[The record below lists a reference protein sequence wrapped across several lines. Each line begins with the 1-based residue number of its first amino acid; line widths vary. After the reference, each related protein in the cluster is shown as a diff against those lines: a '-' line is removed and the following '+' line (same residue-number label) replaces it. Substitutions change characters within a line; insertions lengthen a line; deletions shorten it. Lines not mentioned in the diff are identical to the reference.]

1 MNRQQRREHFERLCG
16 LRDDYGRLGPDDTT
30 SVITLEAMIEQAIRL
45 LEAPRARLLVVLDDG
60 SRAA

>member
-1 MNRQQRREHFERLCG
+1 MNRQQRREHFERLCS

-30 SVITLEAMIEQAIRL
+30 SAITIEAMMEEAIRL
-45 LEAPRARLLVVLDDG
+45 LEAPRTKLVVVVDDG